1 MTYYDLTI
9 DKYLQIKEV
18 LENAEDEL
26 DTQVAM
32 LSIINECTQDELLD
46 LPLSEYKAKVRELS
60 FLSEPV
66 VPHPQCPKSIT
77 IDKEVYEATR
87 DVKKF
92 TAGQYIDYNSLLKS
106 DDFYSIVP
114 NLLAIFFTPKG
125 KNYGRDYDIMEVA
138 DKIRYN
144 VSIGFAL
151 DVCFF
156 FQQQSLNS
164 IKRTLD
170 SLGLMTKIQMRKTK
184 DGVMRTK
191 MKEALER
198 IQELRDSLQ
207 DGVGSIT

>member
-60 FLSEPV
+60 FLSEPL
-66 VPHPQCPKSIT
+66 VPRPQCPKSIT

-87 DVKKF
+87 DIKKF

-156 FQQQSLNS
+156 FQRQSLNS

-184 DGVMRTK
+184 DGVMREK